1 MSDQSKIFIQTK
13 LLKVIYT
20 SSSPC
25 LFIKHFSSLENSLLL
40 KKIICF
46 MKHLESLENSFSS
59 LENSLLLK
67 KIICLLI
74 HKYSSELIQNLAFSS
89 SYKLLF
95 FTQIPQA
102 SFQPFSVVQ
111 NIVLQRTACSIYK
124 LCELSAKT
132 CLNGTKMHFSLSL
145 LVEYYNAALKKIF
158 FSHIAII

>member
-1 MSDQSKIFIQTK
+1 MIDQSKIFIQTK

-25 LFIKHFSSLENSLLL
+25 LFIKH
-40 KKIICF
+40 
-46 MKHLESLENSFSS
+46 FSS

>member
-1 MSDQSKIFIQTK
+1 MIDQIKIFIQTK

-25 LFIKHFSSLENSLLL
+25 LFIKHFSSLENSLYL
-40 KKIICF
+40 
-46 MKHLESLENSFSS
+46 
-59 LENSLLLK
+59 
-67 KIICLLI
+67 ICLLI
-74 HKYSSELIQNLAFSS
+74 HKYSSGLIQNLAFSS

-95 FTQIPQA
+95 FMQIPQA

-111 NIVLQRTACSIYK
+111 SIVLQRIACSIYK

-132 CLNGTKMHFSLSL
+132 WLNGTKMHFSLSL

-158 FSHIAII
+158 FSHI